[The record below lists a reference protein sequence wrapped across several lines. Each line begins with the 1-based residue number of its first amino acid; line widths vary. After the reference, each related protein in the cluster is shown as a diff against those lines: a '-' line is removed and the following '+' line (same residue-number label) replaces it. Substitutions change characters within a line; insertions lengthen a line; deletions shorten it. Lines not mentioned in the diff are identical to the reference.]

1 MTTVDSSTMTF
12 DIATAYAQNYSD
24 ANKLAAIATLQTL
37 MQFLAEDTSNTV
49 TELSHSIRSA
59 INILK

>member
-24 ANKLAAIATLQTL
+24 TNKLAAIATLQTL